1 MKLDRTKSIELLR
14 LRIIELNFTNTYPL
28 FETYS
33 NQQIIKAC
41 EIYKIR
47 ACYYE

>member
-1 MKLDRTKSIELLR
+1 MKLHRESTIKLLR

-41 EIYKIR
+41 EIYKIQP
-47 ACYYE
+47 CYYE